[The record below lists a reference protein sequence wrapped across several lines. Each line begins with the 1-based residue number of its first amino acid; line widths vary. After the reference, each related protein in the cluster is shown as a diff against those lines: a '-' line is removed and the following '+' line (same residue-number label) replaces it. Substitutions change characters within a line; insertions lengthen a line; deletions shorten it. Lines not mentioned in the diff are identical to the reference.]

1 MKTTITFLTISL
13 LTLSTMQAIT
23 PEATKPTIPA
33 TTTTA
38 SAASESATSGSAIS
52 GQQRPTIKSIVDAEF
67 KNGAT
72 ALIDVLKK
80 AGYINDAAALE
91 KVKALLAAKNTK
103 ELTRQFKD
111 GSLKSSFTA
120 EMQTAAADKLPTGT
134 FDLGK
139 IADLKK
145 HLEK

>member
-33 TTTTA
+33 ATTTA
-38 SAASESATSGSAIS
+38 SAASGSAIS

-72 ALIDVLKK
+72 ALIAALKK

-134 FDLGK
+134 FDLGR